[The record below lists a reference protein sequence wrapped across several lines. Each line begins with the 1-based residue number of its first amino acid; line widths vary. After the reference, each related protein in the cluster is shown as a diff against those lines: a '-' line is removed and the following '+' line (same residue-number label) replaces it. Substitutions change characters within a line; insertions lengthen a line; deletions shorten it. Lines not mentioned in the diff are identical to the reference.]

1 MKEKY
6 KEFAD
11 KFEKLCEEY
20 ANDDFDVQEVLE
32 VCKEVAQVYAE

>member
-20 ANDDFDVQEVLE
+20 AHDDFDVEEVVE
-32 VCKEVAQVYAE
+32 VCKEVAQGYGE

>member
-20 ANDDFDVQEVLE
+20 ANDDFNLEEVLE
-32 VCKEVAQVYAE
+32 VCKEVAQSYAE